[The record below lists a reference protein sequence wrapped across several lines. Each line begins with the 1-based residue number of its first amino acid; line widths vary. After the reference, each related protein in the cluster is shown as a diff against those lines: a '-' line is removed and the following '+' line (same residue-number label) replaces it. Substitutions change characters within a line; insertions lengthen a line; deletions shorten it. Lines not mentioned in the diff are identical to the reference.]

1 MTAAER
7 PVGDRDLAVEPLEA
21 DASIG
26 ELFGRLGQDVSQ
38 LITSQVEL
46 ARRELKDE
54 ARDAARVG
62 ALFGAG
68 AVAAHL
74 ALLLALFAAA
84 WGLSEIVPEGVA
96 FLIVAVVVGVI
107 AAVLMV
113 VGRRRMEMTKEIAPQ
128 TVQTLKEDVEW
139 TRQQVS

>member
-68 AVAAHL
+68 AVAAHM
-74 ALLLALFAAA
+74 ALLLGLFAAA

-96 FLIVAVVVGVI
+96 FLIVAVVIGAV

-113 VGRRRMEMTKEIAPQ
+113 VGRRRMEMAKEIAPQ
-128 TVQTLKEDVEW
+128 TVQSLKEDVEW

>member
-1 MTAAER
+1 MSAADH
-7 PVGDRDLAVEPLEA
+7 PVGDRDLAVEPLES

-54 ARDAARVG
+54 ATAAAKVG
-62 ALFGAG
+62 GLFGAG

-74 ALLLALFAAA
+74 ALLLACFAAA

-96 FLIVAVVVGVI
+96 FLIVAVVVGLI
-107 AAVLMV
+107 AATLMII
-113 VGRRRMEMTKEIAPQ
+113 GRRRMDEAKDIAPK
-128 TVQTLKEDVEW
+128 TVQSLKEDVEW
-139 TRQQVS
+139 TRQQVK

>member
-1 MTAAER
+1 MTASDR

-62 ALFGAG
+62 GLFGAG
-68 AVAAHL
+68 AVAAHM
-74 ALLLALFAAA
+74 ALLLGLFAAA

-96 FLIVAVVVGVI
+96 FLIVALVVGVI

-113 VGRRRMEMTKEIAPQ
+113 VGRRRMEMAKDIAPQ

-139 TRQQVS
+139 TRQQVR